1 MNLRKKIIYIF
12 IIIIAAVEPN
22 ILSAQGKN
30 FIRGLQGKDSLAM
43 GKVLLGTMIV
53 PGYGQ
58 AYNRD
63 YWKIPVIYA
72 GIGGGIASGLYFNS
86 KLKDAQRARNM
97 LNEIHTPG
105 FPPARMNEYINKYQN
120 TANKYNDY
128 KRNRDLSYLGAGMFY
143 LAGALD
149 AVASYKTDKTRNPV
163 SPQRATLYS
172 ALLPGLGQAY
182 NGEYW
187 KIPIIYGGLGFCAYW
202 INQCDSEYSR
212 YRTAYNKKYAVENG
226 TSTDLD
232 EFGGRYSLTTLKN
245 ARETARRNRDLTI
258 LVTGLV
264 YILNIVDANVFA
276 HLSYFDINDDLSLQ
290 CEPVLF
296 NETSFAS
303 GNITPSVGLKLK
315 LKF

>member
-1 MNLRKKIIYIF
+1 M
-12 IIIIAAVEPN
+12 AVMQPN
-22 ILSAQGKN
+22 VSPAQGKN
-30 FIRGLQGKDSLAM
+30 FIRGLQGKDSLSM
-43 GKVLLGTMIV
+43 GKVLMATMIV

-72 GIGGGIASGLYFNS
+72 GIGGGIVSGLSFNS
-86 KLKDAQRARNM
+86 KLKDAQHARNM
-97 LNEIHTPG
+97 LKQIQSPG
-105 FPPARMNEYINKYQN
+105 FPITQMEEYIRKYQN

-143 LAGALD
+143 LAGAID

-187 KIPIIYGGLGFCAYW
+187 KIPIIYGGLGFCVYW
-202 INQCDSEYSR
+202 IDQCDSQYQR
-212 YRTAYNKKYAVENG
+212 YRTAFNKKYAMETG
-226 TSTDLD
+226 TGTELD
-232 EFGGRYSLTTLKN
+232 EFDGRYSSTTLKN
-245 ARETARRNRDLTI
+245 ARDMARRNRDLTI
-258 LVTGLV
+258 LATSLV
-264 YILNIVDANVFA
+264 YILNVVDANVFA
-276 HLSYFDINDDLSLQ
+276 HLSYFDINNDLSLK
-290 CEPVLF
+290 CEPMLF
-296 NETSFAS
+296 DGASFAS
-303 GNITPSVGLKLK
+303 GNLTPSVGIKLK